1 MQECGRKAVLETL
14 RAYCAVAVLRGD
26 DANAVFET
34 ACVLLDGGVRVL
46 EVTMTVPGAH
56 GLIRRLV
63 AETSAVVGAGSV
75 RTAADVDG
83 CVDAGARFVV
93 SPVCCPEVIQRAAER
108 DVVVIPGAMTPTE
121 VLAAWDLGADL
132 VKVFP
137 AARLGA
143 QYLKDLH
150 GPLPEIPL
158 VPTGG
163 VTGENAKEYL
173 DAGAVL
179 ICLGSWLTKGEK
191 SRVLERAREISR
203 LVKEYRERIDDHAS

>member
-1 MQECGRKAVLETL
+1 MQQCDRRAVVEIL
-14 RAYCAVAVLRGD
+14 RANCAVAVLRGESAD
-26 DANAVFET
+26 SVFET

-46 EVTMTVPGAH
+46 EVTMTVPGALD
-56 GLIRRLV
+56 LIRRLV
-63 AETSAVVGAGSV
+63 AETSGIVGAGSV

-83 CVDAGARFVV
+83 CVDAGASFIV
-93 SPVCCPEVIQRAAER
+93 SPVCCPEVIQRAAKR

-121 VLAAWDLGADL
+121 VLTAWDLGADL

-163 VTGENAKEYL
+163 VTGENAREYL
-173 DAGAVL
+173 DAGASL

-191 SRVLERAREISR
+191 PQVLERAREVSR
-203 LVKEYRERIDDHAS
+203 LVKEYRERIDGHAA